1 MAATDG
7 GATMKKLLLIAT
19 AVSVLGATPL
29 VGQASPEEDQKI
41 FRGYYME
48 RFPNISLEDF
58 SDGVYAIDQN
68 SRDNWEAIE
77 EFPPY
82 EIAIDEGEEMFNTPF
97 KNGKT
102 YASCFRNGGIGI
114 KGDYPYFD
122 TKKGKVIT
130 LEMTINA
137 CRTKNGEKPLKYKKG
152 KITAIGAYMAF
163 TSRGQIIDVK
173 IPNDK
178 RAIAAYEDG
187 KKFFYARRGQLNISC
202 AHCHIDNAGNY
213 IRSNILGPA
222 LGQPSHWPAYR
233 AKWGALGTLQ
243 RRFTGCNK
251 QVRAKPFKAQGT
263 EYSNLE
269 YFLTY
274 MSNGTPWN
282 GPGVRM

>member
-19 AVSVLGATPL
+19 AIGVLGATPL
-29 VGQASPEEDQKI
+29 VGQASPEGDLKA

-48 RFPNISLEDF
+48 RFPNVALEDF
-58 SDGVYAIDQN
+58 ADGVYAIDQN

-82 EIAIDEGEEMFNTPF
+82 EIAIEAGEDMFNTPF

-130 LEMTINA
+130 LEMDVNA

-163 TSRGQIIDVK
+163 TSRGNIINVK

-178 RAIAAYEDG
+178 GARAAYEDG
-187 KKFFYARRGQLNISC
+187 KKFYYTRRGQLNMSC

-213 IRSNILGPA
+213 IRSNILGPS
-222 LGQPSHWPAYR
+222 LGHPSAWPTYR
-233 AKWGALGTLQ
+233 AKWGAMGTLQ

-274 MSNGTPWN
+274 MSNGVPWN

>member
-19 AVSVLGATPL
+19 ALGVLAATPL
-29 VGQASPEEDQKI
+29 VGQASPEGDLKA

-48 RFPNISLEDF
+48 RFPNVALEDF
-58 SDGVYAIDQN
+58 GDGVYAIDQN

-82 EIAIDEGEEMFNTPF
+82 EIAIEAGEDMFNTPF

-102 YASCFRNGGIGI
+102 YASCFRNGGIGV
-114 KGDYPYFD
+114 KGDFPYFD
-122 TKKGKVIT
+122 TDRGKVVT
-130 LEMTINA
+130 LEMTINE

-163 TSRGQIIDVK
+163 TSRGNIINVK
-173 IPNDK
+173 IPK
-178 RAIAAYEDG
+178 GKGARAAYEDG
-187 KKFFYARRGQLNISC
+187 KKFYYTRRGQLNMSC

-213 IRSNILGPA
+213 IRSNILGPSV
-222 LGQPSHWPAYR
+222 GHPSHWPAYR
-233 AKWGALGTLQ
+233 AKWGAMGTLQ

-274 MSNGTPWN
+274 MSNGIPWN